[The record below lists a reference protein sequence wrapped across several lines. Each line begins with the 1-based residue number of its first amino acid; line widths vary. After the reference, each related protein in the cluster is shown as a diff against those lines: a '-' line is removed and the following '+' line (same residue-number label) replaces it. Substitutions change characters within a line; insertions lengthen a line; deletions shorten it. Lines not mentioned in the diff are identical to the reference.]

1 MKIIGAIGENGS
13 GKDEILKYLKAKY
26 NIPFIGTGD
35 MVRDIARKEGIEPTR
50 TNLGELSSRYFR
62 QFGNGYFVKLAA
74 EQIKNIRCKV
84 AGISGIRS
92 LDDVTILKEM
102 LGKDFILV
110 NVTVSDQ
117 KERYHRML
125 NRRSSRDPDT
135 YENFLQLDAN
145 EEKIFQIKKAVELAD
160 FKIKNDG
167 SLDDLSKNIEE
178 FVIQSH
184 LLAE

>member
-35 MVRDIARKEGIEPTR
+35 MVRNIAREESIEPTR
-50 TNLGELSSRYFR
+50 TNLGEISSRYFR

-74 EQIKNIRCKV
+74 KQIMNNCLDI

-92 LDDVTILKEM
+92 LYDVTILKEM

-117 KERYHRML
+117 KERYRRML
-125 NRRSSRDPDT
+125 NRGSNRDPNT
-135 YENFLQLDAN
+135 YEKFLQLDAN
-145 EEKIFQIKKAVELAD
+145 EEKIFQIKKAAELAD
-160 FKIKNDG
+160 FNIKNDC

-178 FVIQSH
+178 FVIQSN
-184 LLAE
+184 LLVK